1 MVIDFLQTTDFLVF
15 ITQSSFQKL
24 LRDNDSKILDSQ
36 GMAYGYINEKLSAR
50 YKIFPELSK
59 RGESRNS
66 AFVRWMSVLSV
77 YYLYQSVPDDDIPE
91 RVRVNYEDVLR
102 EIDRVAAGKDNCTLC
117 PVLDGSGKPRTAFR
131 WTSSLRRSHNPFL

>member
-59 RGESRNS
+59 RG
-66 AFVRWMSVLSV
+66 
-77 YYLYQSVPDDDIPE
+77 
-91 RVRVNYEDVLR
+91 
-102 EIDRVAAGKDNCTLC
+102 
-117 PVLDGSGKPRTAFR
+117 
-131 WTSSLRRSHNPFL
+131 